1 MAYIEARDANAWA
14 DKFKLNLTALDDD
27 LEVSVAS
34 QVLAKVSQRYDTSGW
49 ITPQTTPSLIK
60 SIIAMMYTGWYFQRV
75 YSEDTDISTYGA
87 LLLTRAEDLM
97 DGIVSGTNVLVEAD
111 PIGGES
117 SDTASFY
124 PTDLSSSQSPTFN
137 DMSLGGPKFTMGQIW

>member
-1 MAYIEARDANAWA
+1 MAYITARDANAWA

-34 QVLAKVSQRYDTSGW
+34 QVLARVSQRYDTSAW
-49 ITPQTTPSLIK
+49 LTPETTPSLIK

-87 LLLTRAEDLM
+87 LLLTRAEDLI
-97 DGIVSGTNVLVEAD
+97 DGIVSGSNILVEEVV
-111 PIGGES
+111 IGGADT
-117 SDTASFY
+117 DTASFY
-124 PTDLSSSQSPTFN
+124 PNDLSSAQSPTFD